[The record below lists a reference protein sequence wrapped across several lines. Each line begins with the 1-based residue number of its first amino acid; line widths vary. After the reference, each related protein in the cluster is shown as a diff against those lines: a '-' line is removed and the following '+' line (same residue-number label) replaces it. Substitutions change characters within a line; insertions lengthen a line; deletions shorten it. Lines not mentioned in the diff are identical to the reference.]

1 MHSTIKTAVHAEHAL
16 EKAGYNVCS
25 TAQSP
30 RFARESSW
38 SPSGRTARAWPAPVD
53 SVTVAKLDPPTGSDK
68 SGRAGRGKERCKAAY
83 AKVFADGVPA
93 HDVDCWPGS
102 TSPGR
107 FRGAQGGPWAST
119 RGPAAGLPGEGGSVG
134 GSRCYRTPDRG
145 DVGELR
151 GGPSHWRSGGGGPLR
166 GRPRIAAPRL
176 QVRVTGWLGLAAS
189 ASG

>member
-107 FRGAQGGPWAST
+107 FRGAQGGPWVST

-134 GSRCYRTPDRG
+134 GARSGRCLGTPSS
-145 DVGELR
+145 
-151 GGPSHWRSGGGGPLR
+151 GPSHWRSGGGGLR
-166 GRPRIAAPRL
+166 GRPDIAAPRL
-176 QVRVTGWLGLAAS
+176 QVRVAGWLGLAAS